1 MKMAEYAGSAN
12 VIVWITTSGTLTMS
26 GDTRT
31 LTITP
36 SQDTIDATAGQDTS
50 KQFLPSFTSWDVSW
64 EGVAQSGTAGTVYM
78 AQLAPGTQGTLKIYP
93 AGSVAGTAPL
103 FTMPAFS
110 KGGALS
116 LPYADVA
123 TISTSW
129 SVSSGGT
136 ATWGTA

>member
-1 MKMAEYAGSAN
+1 MAEYAGSAN
-12 VIVWITTSGTLTMS
+12 VIHWVTTAGTLLMA
-26 GDTRT
+26 GDTRS

-36 SQDTIDATAGQDTS
+36 TQDTIDATAGSDAS
-50 KQFLPSFTSWDVSW
+50 RQFLPSFTAWDVAW
-64 EGVAQSGTAGTVYM
+64 DGVAQNGTAGTAYM
-78 AQLAPGTQGTLKIYP
+78 AQLAPGVSGTLRVYP
-93 AGSVAGTAPL
+93 FGSAGSASV

-110 KGGALS
+110 NGGAIS

-129 SVSSGGT
+129 KTASGGT

>member
-1 MKMAEYAGSAN
+1 MGEYAGSAN
-12 VIVWITTSGTLTMS
+12 VIQWITAAGTLAMS

-50 KQFLPSFTSWDVSW
+50 KQFLPSFTTWDVSW
-64 EGVAQSGTAGTVYM
+64 EGVAQNGTADTAYM
-78 AQLAPGTQGTLKIYP
+78 AQLAPSMSGTLKVYP
-93 AGSVAGTAPL
+93 YGTAGSSSL

-110 KGGALS
+110 KGGAITM
-116 LPYADVA
+116 PYADVT
-123 TISTSW
+123 TISASW
-129 SVSSGGT
+129 SQASGGT